1 MTKSELVTSVSALAD
16 MPCEAAQK
24 AVSAVF
30 TAIIEA
36 LGKGDEVSI
45 QGFGTFVT
53 RRREE
58 HKAKNPGTGEEIT
71 VPAYTAAVFKPGKRM
86 RDAVKD
92 N

>member
-1 MTKSELVTSVSALAD
+1 MTKSELVTSVSALTD

-30 TAIIEA
+30 DAIIEA
-36 LGKGDEVSI
+36 LSKGEEVSI
-45 QGFGTFVT
+45 QGFGTLLT
-53 RRREE
+53 RRREAR
-58 HKAKNPGTGEEIT
+58 KAKNPQTGEEMT

-92 N
+92 I